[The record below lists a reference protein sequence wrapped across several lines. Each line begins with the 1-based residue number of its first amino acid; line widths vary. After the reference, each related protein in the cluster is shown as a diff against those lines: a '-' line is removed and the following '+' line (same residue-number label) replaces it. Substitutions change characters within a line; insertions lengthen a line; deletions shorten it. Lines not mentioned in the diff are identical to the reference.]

1 MCTYGVREGTFALHY
16 SASGLKHHVH
26 GTTDWMFDID
36 QVRVADEN
44 SKKVLKDD
52 WKFTEVVD
60 WTHASPK
67 KINREVLFPWFM
79 TKRSSFNGDIKGIL
93 TQMAPGILGEEE

>member
-1 MCTYGVREGTFALHY
+1 MYTVLPIGCLTSIKSR
-16 SASGLKHHVH
+16 
-26 GTTDWMFDID
+26 I
-36 QVRVADEN
+36 ADEN

-52 WKFTEVVD
+52 WKFTEVLID
-60 WTHASPK
+60 TCFPQ

-79 TKRSSFNGDIKGIL
+79 KKRSSFNGDIKGIL

>member
-1 MCTYGVREGTFALHY
+1 M
-16 SASGLKHHVH
+16 
-26 GTTDWMFDID
+26 
-36 QVRVADEN
+36 
-44 SKKVLKDD
+44 KDD

-79 TKRSSFNGDIKGIL
+79 KKRSSFNGDIKGIL